1 MDGPCLTPVPMY
13 WNQSM
18 YLIII
23 HMDRLMGLIGSS
35 LKRAFCLTLTF
46 SLWLLQWPR
55 LPTGIITLPVKL
67 ISLSPPHDGCP
78 ALLVPVLFHLFFFTK
93 EIVLYLCYH
102 YPHSLITITLL
113 CVLIHTYYIS
123 HPHHNCS
130 PYISCLLGVALFS
143 SGEHKELQQVHTYC
157 SILSSS
163 QKVLL
168 FEIQRKVCVHQSDL
182 TLWPLTGK

>member
-13 WNQSM
+13 WNQSI

-46 SLWLLQWPR
+46 SLWLLQWPCC
-55 LPTGIITLPVKL
+55 PTGIITLSVKL
-67 ISLSPPHDGCP
+67 ISLSLPHDGSP
-78 ALLVPVLFHLFFFTK
+78 ALLIPVLFHLFFFTK

-123 HPHHNCS
+123 HPHHNCG
-130 PYISCLLGVALFS
+130 PYISCLLFS
-143 SGEHKELQQVHTYC
+143 PLVNTKNYNGYTPTAVLYHSPSNFYSLKFKE
-157 SILSSS
+157 
-163 QKVLL
+163 K
-168 FEIQRKVCVHQSDL
+168 CVYTNQ
-182 TLWPLTGK
+182 T